1 MFKEPQRGGGYRT
14 PRRENPMRLTRV
26 AVGATQTLVAFS
38 IEAAEDVEGA
48 APATRPPDP
57 LAQETPS
64 GYVTF

>member
-14 PRRENPMRLTRV
+14 PRRENPMRLARV
-26 AVGATQTLVAFS
+26 AVGATA
-38 IEAAEDVEGA
+38 IEVVEGA